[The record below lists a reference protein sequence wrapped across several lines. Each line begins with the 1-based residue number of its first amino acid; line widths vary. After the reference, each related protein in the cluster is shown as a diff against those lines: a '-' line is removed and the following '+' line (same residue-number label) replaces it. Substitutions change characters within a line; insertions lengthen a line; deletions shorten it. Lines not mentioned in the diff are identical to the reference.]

1 MLLDN
6 LVNSCDC
13 YCSTVP
19 LIKVLDYNMNRQG
32 ASISE
37 RVNTWTLSMRAGH
50 GDKCRNLCYA
60 VGLLL
65 LAASIAAVL
74 TLLTLIYLKTES
86 GAAPKL

>member
-1 MLLDN
+1 
-6 LVNSCDC
+6 
-13 YCSTVP
+13 
-19 LIKVLDYNMNRQG
+19 
-32 ASISE
+32 
-37 RVNTWTLSMRAGH
+37 MRAGH

-65 LAASIAAVL
+65 LAASIAAIL